1 MTAILIASCSN
12 RKAKLDGEKI
22 AASQLIEGSYRQV
35 AEDWRILVKNSQIRC
50 PAGTLYR
57 GRGAQEIS
65 RACGALRGELWFV
78 SAGLGLIKSSQHV
91 PDYDLTISKGSHAY
105 IGNKINCANF
115 DSKKWWSVLGSQNG
129 VHDLAS
135 IVKKSGP
142 EVVIFAMPTAYFNM
156 ISQSLDILT
165 LDELSN
171 IRIIGP
177 KAQAINQ
184 RYLTFLMPYN
194 ERLNSP
200 ESPLRGTRS
209 DFPQRAAHH
218 FVKYI
223 LIKHRSADNKRHAK
237 MVTASLN
244 HMQFPEN
251 IQRKRVSDLEIMN
264 LIIKNWSPCEGK
276 SAMTLRILRDKELI
290 ACEQKRFTKISDQV
304 KRQMDK

>member
-1 MTAILIASCSN
+1 MTPILIASCSN
-12 RKAKLDGEKI
+12 RKTKLDGEKV
-22 AASQLIEGSYRQV
+22 AASQLIEGSYTQV
-35 AEDWRILVKNSQIRC
+35 AEDWRVLIKNSQIRC
-50 PAGTLYR
+50 PVDTLYC

-65 RACGALRGELWFV
+65 RAVAAMRGDLWFV
-78 SAGLGLIKSSQHV
+78 SAGLGLIKSTQHV
-91 PDYDLTISKGSHAY
+91 PSYDLTVSKGSDAY

-115 DSKKWWSVLGSQNG
+115 DPKKWWNALGSRNG
-129 VHDLAS
+129 AYDLAS
-135 IVKKSGP
+135 IVKKSSP
-142 EVVIFAMPTAYFNM
+142 EVIIFAMPTAYFNM

-177 KAQAINQ
+177 KAHGINQ
-184 RYLTFLMPYN
+184 RYLTFLMPYD

-223 LIKHRSADNKRHAK
+223 LIKNRGADNKRHSK
-237 MVTASLN
+237 MVIASLS
-244 HMQFPEN
+244 HMQFPEI
-251 IQRKRVSDLEIMN
+251 IQRQRVADLEIMN
-264 LIIKNWSPCEGK
+264 LIIKNWSPRKGK
-276 SAMTLRILRDKELI
+276 SAMTLRMLRDKELI
-290 ACEQKRFTKISDQV
+290 ACEQKRFTKISNQV